1 MNKSAQL
8 LSSSSSSP
16 LSLLPPLRSPVLRV
30 SIGVFLAAEGPTHPL
45 WLIIIPSDPLVYP
58 SSSFPGGWHGSVMI
72 FPLLRPLL
80 SNPLISCL
88 LWAAGLGERSAC
100 SITYGKQTNNYCPDD
115 HLHNTDNTFNMLPLL
130 YFKYLVH
137 GGLSWRALL
146 NANLEI
152 YFI

>member
-1 MNKSAQL
+1 MWIFLFKKIS
-8 LSSSSSSP
+8 LSSLSPSSPSLTRPSRQHRRLPRSRRSYSSS
-16 LSLLPPLRSPVLRV
+16 
-30 SIGVFLAAEGPTHPL
+30 LANHHPL
-45 WLIIIPSDPLVYP
+45 WPPCLPVLFFSW
-58 SSSFPGGWHGSVMI
+58 SWHGSVMI

-146 NANLEI
+146 NADLEI